1 MLQFIKIQYKLGRIS
16 ADKVRSY
23 VPKWLTEEQAAEI
36 IGGEEQAVYDG
47 LDGDFGGG
55 YIRPGGDS
63 GLRYKQS
70 LSERKHKEFA

>member
-16 ADKVRSY
+16 ADKVLSY
-23 VPKWLTEEQAAEI
+23 VPKWLTAEQAAEI
-36 IGGEEQAVYDG
+36 IGGVEQAVRHG
-47 LDGDFGGG
+47 LDNDFGGG
-55 YIRPGGDS
+55 YICLGGDS